1 MSIVKEEHK
10 IERELLSDKVANLL
24 RRMILSG
31 ELPGETRLLEAELSR
46 DLGVSRAPLREALA
60 LLDREGLVATTD
72 GQGSFVRSF
81 SEDSIREL
89 FALRSVLEAFAAE
102 LAAERITP
110 DEIDHLRTLAK
121 EMREAV
127 QESNAAGYVGVD
139 RQIHQ
144 VIWRMSGNRRLI
156 SVLEDLISPVETY
169 ILINAEHYHDW
180 AEVVD
185 LHLGVIEAIASH
197 DSALAAQT
205 MRAHNKNALQK
216 ALNAQRLH
224 RVQAK

>member
-81 SEDSIREL
+81 TEDSIREL

-102 LAAERITP
+102 LAAESITP
-110 DEIDHLRTLAK
+110 DEIGHLRTLAN
-121 EMREAV
+121 EMRDAV
-127 QESNAAGYVGVD
+127 QESNAAGYVGLD
-139 RQIHQ
+139 MQIHR
-144 VIWRMSGNRRLI
+144 VIWRISGNRRLI

-169 ILINAEHYHDW
+169 VLINAEHYQDW

-185 LHLGVIEAIASH
+185 LHLRVIEAIASH
-197 DSALAAQT
+197 DSVLAAQT
-205 MRAHNKNALQK
+205 MREHNNNALQK
-216 ALNAQRLH
+216 ALKAH
-224 RVQAK
+224 RSQGDQIK